1 MQDTLS
7 NSSVDSA
14 SQTVDIPASRPWLM
28 LLSPSP
34 LFLIFQGLIALVLV
48 MTGTSS
54 AWREAGRYWPFMA
67 ILANLVSIYLLVRLY
82 REEGKRYLDAIKFSR
97 LTWKR
102 DVLWFLGA
110 SIIGLPII
118 SAPMNIVAQA
128 LFGDRMIPTYMLFQ
142 PLPAWALIV
151 SLLFPITVAFAE
163 LPTYFGYS
171 MPRVASQMN
180 NSWLAWLIASFF
192 LGAQHMF
199 LPLILDG
206 RFMLWRL
213 LMYMP
218 FALFAGFFLK
228 LRPSLMPY
236 FMIVHALADF
246 SAVAVYLM
254 I

>member
-1 MQDTLS
+1 
-7 NSSVDSA
+7 
-14 SQTVDIPASRPWLM
+14 
-28 LLSPSP
+28 
-34 LFLIFQGLIALVLV
+34 
-48 MTGTSS
+48 
-54 AWREAGRYWPFMA
+54 MA
-67 ILANLVSIYLLVRLY
+67 IFANIVSIYLLVRLY
-82 REEGKRYLDAIKFSR
+82 REEGRRYFDAIKFSR
-97 LTWKR
+97 VSWKK

-110 SIIGLPII
+110 SLIGLPII
-118 SAPMNIVAQA
+118 SSPMTILGQA

-163 LPTYFGYS
+163 LPTYFAYS
-171 MPRVASQMN
+171 MPRIAVQIKSG
-180 NSWLAWLIASFF
+180 WLAWLIASFF

-199 LPLILDG
+199 LPLIPDG

-228 LRPSLMPY
+228 LRPTLLPY
-236 FMIVHALADF
+236 FMIVHALVDF

>member
-1 MQDTLS
+1 MENTLS
-7 NSSVDSA
+7 VP
-14 SQTVDIPASRPWLM
+14 QTQPVDIPASRPWMM
-28 LLSPSP
+28 LVSRSV
-34 LFLIFQGLIALVLV
+34 LFMIFQFLIALILIL
-48 MTGTSS
+48 TGASS
-54 AWREAGRYWPFMA
+54 VWREAARYWPFMA
-67 ILANLVSIYLLVRLY
+67 ILANIVSIYLLVRLY
-82 REEGKRYLDAIKFSR
+82 RAEGKRYLDAIKFSQG
-97 LTWKR
+97 TWKK
-102 DVLWFLGA
+102 DLLWFAGA
-110 SIIGLPII
+110 SIVGLPII
-118 SAPMNIVAQA
+118 ASPMNILGQV

-142 PLPAWALIV
+142 PLSTWALVV
-151 SLLFPITVAFAE
+151 SLLFPVTVAFAE

-171 MPRVASQMN
+171 MPRVAAQLKN
-180 NSWLAWLIASFF
+180 GWLAWLIASFF

-218 FALFAGFFLK
+218 FALFSGFFLK
-228 LRPSLMPY
+228 LRPSLLPY

>member
-1 MQDTLS
+1 MESEPFGPQAD
-7 NSSVDSA
+7 SVL
-14 SQTVDIPASRPWLM
+14 QTTGIPASRPWLV
-28 LLSPSP
+28 LLSRSV
-34 LFLIFQGLIALVLV
+34 LFLIFQSLIAIILVLA
-48 MTGTSS
+48 GTSS
-54 AWREAGRYWPFMA
+54 AWREAARYWPFMA
-67 ILANLVSIYLLVRLY
+67 ICANMVSIFLLVRLY
-82 REEGKRYLDAIKFSR
+82 RAEGKRYLDTIKFSR
-97 LTWKR
+97 VTWKK
-102 DVLWFLGA
+102 DLLWFLGA
-110 SIIGLPII
+110 SIIGLPFMA
-118 SAPMNIVAQA
+118 APMNLLGQA
-128 LFGDRMIPTYMLFQ
+128 LFGDPMAPTSMMFQ
-142 PLPAWALIV
+142 PLPAWALVV
-151 SLLFPITVAFAE
+151 SLLFPVTVAFAE

-171 MPRVASQMN
+171 MPRVAAQIKN
-180 NSWLAWLIASFF
+180 GWLAWLIASFF

-199 LPLILDG
+199 LPLIPDA

>member
-1 MQDTLS
+1 MEKTMTG
-7 NSSVDSA
+7 
-14 SQTVDIPASRPWLM
+14 SQSQPVDIPTSRPWLM
-28 LLSPSP
+28 LISRSA
-34 LFLIFQGLIALVLV
+34 LFLAFQLLIALVLV
-48 MTGTSS
+48 LAGKSA
-54 AWREAGRYWPFMA
+54 AWREAARYWPFMA
-67 ILANLVSIYLLVRLY
+67 ILANIVSIYLLVRLY
-82 REEGKRYLDAIKFSR
+82 REEGMRYLDAIKFSR
-97 LTWKR
+97 GTWKK

-110 SIIGLPII
+110 SLIGLPII
-118 SAPMNIVAQA
+118 SLPMTILGQA

-142 PLPAWALIV
+142 PLPAWALVV

-163 LPTYFGYS
+163 LPTYFAYS
-171 MPRVASQMN
+171 MPRIAEQIKN
-180 NSWLAWLIASFF
+180 GWLAWLIASFF

-199 LPLILDG
+199 LPLIPDG

-218 FALFAGFFLK
+218 FALFAGFFVK
-228 LRPSLMPY
+228 LRPTLLPY

>member
-1 MQDTLS
+1 MEKTMT
-7 NSSVDSA
+7 A
-14 SQTVDIPASRPWLM
+14 SQAQPADIPASRPWIM
-28 LLSPSP
+28 LISRSA
-34 LFLIFQGLIALVLV
+34 LFLIFQLLIALVL
-48 MTGTSS
+48 TLAGGSS
-54 AWREAGRYWPFMA
+54 AWREAARYWPFMA
-67 ILANLVSIYLLVRLY
+67 IFANIVSILLLVRLY
-82 REEGKRYLDAIKFSR
+82 REEGKRYLDAIKFSGT
-97 LTWKR
+97 TWKK
-102 DVLWFLGA
+102 DLLWFLGA
-110 SIIGLPII
+110 SVIGMPIV
-118 SAPMNIVAQA
+118 SLPMNILGDAI
-128 LFGDRMIPTYMLFQ
+128 FGNRMKPVYMLFQ
-142 PLPAWALIV
+142 TLPAWALVV

-171 MPRVASQMN
+171 MPRVAAQIKN
-180 NSWLAWLIASFF
+180 GWLAWLIASFF

-199 LPLILDG
+199 LPLIPDG

-228 LRPSLMPY
+228 LRPSLLPY